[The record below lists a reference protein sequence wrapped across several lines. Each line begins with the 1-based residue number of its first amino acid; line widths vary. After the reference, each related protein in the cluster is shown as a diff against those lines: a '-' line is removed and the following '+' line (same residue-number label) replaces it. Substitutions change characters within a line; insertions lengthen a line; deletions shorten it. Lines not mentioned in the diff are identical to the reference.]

1 MITKKL
7 PTFPTDRYSINSA
20 LQQTKERCKMALK
33 KQVVVDEDE
42 EGKYIYE
49 DCTDEVAEKEIG
61 ALIDHMAYLLIQS
74 YASGRAQES
83 VIKKI
88 LGKEYDPAKV
98 FKLYLPEIDKETNRK
113 DLGKD
118 YKFDCNED

>member
-1 MITKKL
+1 MITEKL

-49 DCTDEVAEKEIG
+49 DCTDEVAEKEVG

-74 YASGRAQES
+74 YASGRAQEN

-98 FKLYLPEIDKETNRK
+98 FKLYLPEMDKETNRK